1 MNILDFIP
9 VGKNN
14 AITGKELQNITGLDG
29 RSIKQQIANARIK
42 GSVICSSLNG
52 SRGGYFIPS
61 CPSEAIEYVRTEQC
75 RINSARVALK
85 AAEIYVSG
93 GDCI

>member
-14 AITGKELQNITGLDG
+14 AVTGKELQNMTGLDG
-29 RSIKQQIANARIK
+29 RTIKQQIANARIR
-42 GSVICSSLNG
+42 GSVICASLSCDG
-52 SRGGYFIPS
+52 GGYFIPS
-61 CPSEAIEYVRTEQC
+61 CPSEAVEYVRTEQC
-75 RINSARVALK
+75 RINSAKEALK